1 MNYNSNQVAAL
12 LDLYK
17 IAPASSN
24 HAQERAVA
32 YNVFTPADQ
41 LEYGILFVNKHMM
54 GVSIDRDLMNAA
66 DELYGI
72 DPEAINATF
81 YKNVDTVLGKSRF
94 NLFVEQV
101 IHYMGTYGMA
111 SIGEKPITLVPVQE
125 LNIPDVDVSK
135 LKVTVIR
142 LVDDVEIANAVNET
156 MTTAKTPSNRVV
168 AGIKALIPFFTAP
181 VDDIRSFELA
191 VIAYD
196 HLGSVPMDPKM
207 FLRYLIYK
215 TTGETLVVNSHR
227 AAQNIK
233 NHAASD
239 TGLAC
244 RLLSRANMPD
254 LASIF
259 LRHKNLFLAYKA
271 YDGCKPIINR
281 LRRLADTYHKPM
293 SDVNVKNAIQ
303 LVLGGS
309 YTEAKSLIPR
319 MDNRELVKVLNAV
332 SARLNMTD
340 TTPGVF
346 NVRTGRS
353 YCKADAFEPLTSA
366 EFDVLNQ
373 YSDWLLYELAN
384 RLRPTISGKTFY
396 IPEYVEYTVPTTEKQ
411 FMGNFPWGTAFSTEC
426 NDFNP
431 SAPTTIGVQWVNP
444 DEEDW
449 VDLDLHCFTADG
461 HHFGWNS
468 DFYGEDGQVIYSGDM
483 TNAPAPTGAA
493 EAFWVKNIRVPI
505 IFTLNEYRGPMN
517 MKFKL
522 ALSKETIYGPRDTRD
537 YVMDPNQLLFTPVP
551 LQFNN
556 GTSMTLGFFDRG
568 CFYLYSGNLSEGAVP
583 RGDFSKY
590 IAGIVFQQE
599 NRALVSNLLT
609 FCGANVI
616 RSLEEKET
624 LEGEAGVPVVD
635 LSPEKLT
642 ASTLLD
648 IVDGKAI

>member
-1 MNYNSNQVAAL
+1 MNYNPNQVVAL

-17 IAPASSN
+17 VAPASSN
-24 HAQERAVA
+24 HAQERAAA

-54 GVSIDRDLMNAA
+54 GVSVDRDLMNAA

-94 NLFVEQV
+94 DLFVEQV

-191 VIAYD
+191 IIAYD
-196 HLGSVPMDPKM
+196 HLGSVPTDPKM

-233 NHAASD
+233 SHAASD

-244 RLLSRANMPD
+244 RLLSRANMPG

-309 YTEAKSLIPR
+309 YTEAKSLIPK

-493 EAFWVKNIRVPI
+493 EAFWVKNVHVPI

-517 MKFKL
+517 MNFKL
-522 ALSKETIYGPRDTRD
+522 ALSQETIYGPRDTRD

>member
-135 LKVTVIR
+135 LKVTVIQ

-215 TTGETLVVNSHR
+215 TTGETLVVNSYR

-461 HHFGWNS
+461 HHFGWYS

>member
-1 MNYNSNQVAAL
+1 MNYNYDQVAAL

-17 IAPASSN
+17 MAPACAN

-54 GVSIDRDLMNAA
+54 GVSVDRDLMNAA

-81 YKNVDTVLGKSRF
+81 YKNMDTVLGKSRF
-94 NLFVEQV
+94 DLFVEQV

-135 LKVTVIR
+135 LKITVIR
-142 LVDDVEIANAVNET
+142 LVDDVEVANAVNET
-156 MTTAKTPSNRVV
+156 MTTVKTPSNRVV
-168 AGIKALIPFFTAP
+168 TGIKTLIPFFTAP
-181 VDDIRSFELA
+181 IDDVRSFELA
-191 VIAYD
+191 IIAYD
-196 HLGSVPMDPKM
+196 HSGSVPMDPKM

-233 NHAASD
+233 NHAAGD

-244 RLLSRANMPD
+244 RLLSRANMPG

-281 LRRLADTYHKPM
+281 LRRMADTYHKPM
-293 SDVNVKNAIQ
+293 SDVNVKNTIQ
-303 LVLGGS
+303 LVLNGR
-309 YTEAKSLIPR
+309 YVEAKGLIPK
-319 MDNRELVKVLNAV
+319 MDNRELVKVLNAICV
-332 SARLNMTD
+332 RLNMTD

-346 NVRTGRS
+346 NVRNGRS
-353 YCKADAFEPLTSA
+353 YCKADAFEPLTSTQ
-366 EFDVLNQ
+366 FDTLNQ
-373 YSDWLLYELAN
+373 YFDWLLYELAN
-384 RLRPTISGKTFY
+384 RLRPVVGGKTFY
-396 IPEYVEYTVPTTEKQ
+396 IPEYVEYTAPTTEKQ
-411 FMGNFPWGTAFSTEC
+411 FVGNFPWGTAFSTKC

-431 SAPTTIGVQWVNP
+431 DFPATIGVQWVNP
-444 DEEDW
+444 DEDDW

-468 DFYGEDGQVIYSGDM
+468 DFYGEDGQVVYSGDM
-483 TNAPAPTGAA
+483 TNAPAPLGAA
-493 EAFWVKNIRVPI
+493 EAFWVKNIHVPI
-505 IFTLNEYRGPMN
+505 IFTLNEYCGPRD

-522 ALSKETIYGPRDTRD
+522 ALSEEGIDSICGSRDH
-537 YVMDPNQLLFTPVP
+537 VMDPNKLLFAPVP
-551 LQFNN
+551 LQFHNA
-556 GTSMTLGFFDRG
+556 TSMTLGFFDRG

-583 RGDFSKY
+583 KGDFSKY
-590 IAGIVFQQE
+590 TAGIVYQQE
-599 NRALVSNLLT
+599 NRALLSNLLNY
-609 FCGANVI
+609 CGATVI